1 MWQNPLYRG
10 TFKFWEKNKIDSEAF
25 MNTAATRVANVKMP
39 LPGPRS
45 KELFERWARVEAQ
58 CTGYQ
63 AKVVWDHASGVVVSD
78 VDGNTFIDW
87 TSGVLVTNVGHCHP
101 DLVKAVQKAAAKL
114 FNNYECL
121 NEPRVEAAEK
131 LISVLPKHLDKCFFL
146 TTGSETTEAAIRIMK
161 RKTGKFEVVSFYG
174 GFHGRTYAAL
184 SAGGLSG
191 PKKGYGPTVPGSIR
205 VPFPYCYRC
214 PFRAKPETCD
224 LLCLDYLDDAV
235 RANSTGSLAGV
246 IVEAYLGAAGF
257 IFPPE
262 GWFPRL
268 EQWLRS
274 RDLLFTLDEV
284 QSSFGR
290 TGKFFAMEWEG
301 LTPDLVCIGKG
312 IGSGVPASA
321 LAARG
326 EVIGILGSGEMSST
340 MGGNPV
346 SCAAVSAVVDIMK
359 REKLADNALRIG
371 AIMKARLVEIAERCP
386 YVGDV
391 RGKGLVMGVELVKD
405 KKTKEPAPDLTRKL
419 IDRAAEQGLLIGSV
433 GIFGNVIRVAPPLV
447 ITEAEAHESLDLF
460 EKALAQL

>member
-1 MWQNPLYRG
+1 M
-10 TFKFWEKNKIDSEAF
+10 
-25 MNTAATRVANVKMP
+25 TAARTKVANVKGQ

-45 KELFERWARVEAQ
+45 KELFDRWARVEAQ

-63 AKVVWDHASGVVVSD
+63 AQVVWDRASGVVVTD

-101 DLVKAVQKAAAKL
+101 DLVKAVQAASAKL
-114 FNNYECL
+114 LNNYECL

-131 LISVLPKHLDKCFFL
+131 LVSILPKHLDKCFFL
-146 TTGSETTEAAIRIMK
+146 STGSETIEGAIRIMK
-161 RKTGKFEVVSFYG
+161 RKTGKFEIVSFYG

-184 SAGGLSG
+184 STGGLAG
-191 PKKGYGPTVPGSIR
+191 PKKGYGPTLPGSIR

-214 PFRAKPETCD
+214 PFKADPAACD
-224 LLCLDYLDDAV
+224 MLCLDYIDDAV

-274 RDLLFTLDEV
+274 RGLLFTLDEV

-321 LAARG
+321 IAARG
-326 EVIGILGSGEMSST
+326 DVISALGPGEMSST

-346 SCAAVSAVVDIMK
+346 SCAAVSAVIDIMR
-359 REKLADNALRIG
+359 REKLEENALRIG
-371 AIMKARLVEIAERCP
+371 QLMKARLLEMKERCA

-391 RGKGLVMGVELVKD
+391 RGMGLVMGVELVKD

-419 IDRAAEQGLLIGSV
+419 IDVAAQNGLLIGSV
-433 GIFGNVIRVAPPLV
+433 GVFGNVIRVAPPLV
-447 ITEAEAHESLDLF
+447 ITEAEAHESLDIF
-460 EKALAQL
+460 EKALSLL

>member
-1 MWQNPLYRG
+1 M
-10 TFKFWEKNKIDSEAF
+10 TKIASVR
-25 MNTAATRVANVKMP
+25 TP

-45 KELFERWARVEAQ
+45 KELFTRWARVEAQ

-63 AKVVWDHASGVVVSD
+63 AQVVWDRASGVTVTD

-101 DLVKAVQKAAAKL
+101 DLVKAVQAASAKL
-114 FNNYECL
+114 LNNYECL

-131 LISVLPKHLDKCFFL
+131 LVSVLPPHLDKCFFL
-146 TTGSETTEAAIRIMK
+146 STGSEAVEGAIRIMK
-161 RKTGKFEVVSFYG
+161 RHSGRFEIVSFYG
-174 GFHGRTYAAL
+174 AFHGRTYAAL
-184 SAGGLSG
+184 SAGGLAG
-191 PKKGYGPTVPGSIR
+191 PKKGYGPTVPGAIR

-214 PFRAKPETCD
+214 PFKAKPETCD

-257 IFPPE
+257 IFPPA

-268 EQWLRS
+268 ERWLRS
-274 RDLLFTLDEV
+274 RGLLFTLDEV
-284 QSSFGR
+284 QSSYGR
-290 TGKFFAMEWEG
+290 TGRFFALEWEG

-321 LAARG
+321 IGARG
-326 EVIGILGSGEMSST
+326 EVIGALGPGEMSST

-346 SCAAVSAVVDIMK
+346 ACAAVSAVIDIMR
-359 REKLADNALRIG
+359 REKLEENALRIG
-371 AIMKARLVEIAERCP
+371 ALMKTRLLEIQERCP
-386 YVGDV
+386 YLGDV
-391 RGKGLVMGVELVKD
+391 RGLGLVMGLELVKD

-419 IDRAAEQGLLIGSV
+419 IDLAAQNGLLIGSV
-433 GIFGNVIRVAPPLV
+433 GVFGNVIRVAPPLV
-447 ITEAEAHESLDLF
+447 ITEAEAHESLDIF
-460 EKALAQL
+460 EKALSLL

>member
-1 MWQNPLYRG
+1 M
-10 TFKFWEKNKIDSEAF
+10 TKIASVQ
-25 MNTAATRVANVKMP
+25 TP

-45 KELFERWARVEAQ
+45 KELFTRWARVEAQ

-63 AKVVWDHASGVVVSD
+63 AQVVWDHASGVLVTD

-101 DLVKAVQKAAAKL
+101 ELVKAVQAASAKL
-114 FNNYECL
+114 LNNYECL

-131 LISVLPKHLDKCFFL
+131 LVSVLPPHLDKCFFL
-146 TTGSETTEAAIRIMK
+146 STGSEAVEGAIRIMK
-161 RKTGKFEVVSFYG
+161 RHSGRFEIVSFYG

-184 SAGGLSG
+184 SAGGLAG
-191 PKKGYGPTVPGSIR
+191 PKKGYGPTLPGAIR

-214 PFRAKPETCD
+214 PFKAKPETCG

-257 IFPPE
+257 IFPPA

-268 EQWLRS
+268 EQWLRA
-274 RDLLFTLDEV
+274 RGLLFTLDEV
-284 QSSFGR
+284 QSSYGR
-290 TGKFFAMEWEG
+290 TGKFFALEWEG

-321 LAARG
+321 IGARG
-326 EVIGILGSGEMSST
+326 EVIGALGPGEMSST

-346 SCAAVSAVVDIMK
+346 SCAAVSAVIDIMR
-359 REKLADNALRIG
+359 REKLEENALRIG
-371 AIMKARLVEIAERCP
+371 ALMKARLLAIQERCP

-391 RGKGLVMGVELVKD
+391 RGLGLVMGVELVKD
-405 KKTKEPAPDLTRKL
+405 KQTKEPAPDLTRKL
-419 IDRAAEQGLLIGSV
+419 IDLAAHHGLLIGSV
-433 GIFGNVIRVAPPLV
+433 GTFGNVIRVAPPLV
-447 ITEAEAHESLDLF
+447 ITEAEAHESLDIF
-460 EKALAQL
+460 EKALSLL

>member
-1 MWQNPLYRG
+1 MS
-10 TFKFWEKNKIDSEAF
+10 KAVK
-25 MNTAATRVANVKMP
+25 VANVSTE

-45 KELFERWARVEAQ
+45 KELFERWSKVEAQ

-63 AKVVWDHASGVVVSD
+63 AQVVWDHASGVIVTD

-101 DLVKAVQKAAAKL
+101 SLVKAVQDAASKL
-114 FNNYECL
+114 LNNYECL
-121 NEPRVEAAEK
+121 NVQRVEAAEK
-131 LISVLPKHLDKCFFL
+131 LVSVLPKHLDKCFFL
-146 TTGSETTEAAIRIMK
+146 STGSEAVEGAIRIMK
-161 RKTGKFEVVSFYG
+161 RKTGKFEIISFYG

-184 SAGGLSG
+184 TAGGLPG
-191 PKKGYGPTVPGSIR
+191 PKKGYGPTIPGAIR

-214 PFRAKPETCD
+214 PFKANPETCD
-224 LLCLDYLDDAV
+224 MLCLDYIDDAV
-235 RANSTGSLAGV
+235 RANSTGSVAGV

-268 EQWLRS
+268 EKWLRS
-274 RDLLFTLDEV
+274 RDLLYTLDEV

-290 TGKFFAMEWEG
+290 TGRFFAMEWEG

-312 IGSGVPASA
+312 IGSGPPASA
-321 LAARG
+321 IGARG
-326 EVIGILGSGEMSST
+326 DVIGVLGRGEMSST

-346 SCAAVSAVVDIMK
+346 SSAAVSAVVDIMK
-359 REKLADNALRIG
+359 AEKLEDNALRIG
-371 AIMKARLVEIAERCP
+371 GLMKTRLLQMQERSP
-386 YVGDV
+386 YIGDV

-419 IDRAAEQGLLIGSV
+419 IDIAARLGLLIGSV
-433 GIFGNVIRVAPPLV
+433 GVFGNVIRVAPPLV
-447 ITEAEAHESLDLF
+447 INEAEAHESLDIF
-460 EKALAQL
+460 EKAMSLL